1 MALLFVFVV
10 FALFASSSAR
20 LNDGLRRRLD
30 ENAAVAPQ
38 EEPAPQETTATPP
51 QLQAVTNIVEES
63 RDELETTAHITKLH
77 QDMCSDDWAN
87 APPLPYENCDPNGPV
102 NAIQENP
109 VATDQQS
116 STEEPATE
124 KQEPTEQTQEESAPQ
139 ATTVTPPQLQA
150 VTTAV
155 EVSKDELETTAHITK
170 LHQDMCSDDWANAPP
185 LPYENCDP
193 NGPVNAI
200 PLFGGLTNA
209 LKMILLGGVGSWEEN
224 RCFFVD
230 ESQSHLNKPDEH
242 GVRHGFLP
250 KYMETIGLPTDHP
263 IVVKAREENRI
274 VKREWSDFWVEM
286 SARRAYGQKAKL
298 PSLGFPEIEG
308 HDLKRHL
315 IRRMWRPHPKYRKS
329 SCAALENTHGLK
341 AAEYMAFSVR
351 RGDKGEEKFAFT
363 ELSEYIAEAEKHL
376 YRFSSFMENHI
387 VPKIFV
393 ATDDCSVMSEFR
405 RMRPSWTFVSECDV
419 EENSK
424 AAFIHGESYRA
435 EDFVATDDCSVMSEF
450 RRMRPSWVF
459 VSECDVEENSKAAA
473 QNGFALREFKDWG
486 EAAEDAHF
494 TKFFT
499 EIYAMAMSRVFI
511 GVGYTN
517 VSWWVYFLRPFRHS
531 FILLDKPKG
540 QPDSRVFDNW

>member
-10 FALFASSSAR
+10 FALFASSNAR

-63 RDELETTAHITKLH
+63 R
-77 QDMCSDDWAN
+77 
-87 APPLPYENCDPNGPV
+87 
-102 NAIQENP
+102 
-109 VATDQQS
+109 
-116 STEEPATE
+116 
-124 KQEPTEQTQEESAPQ
+124 
-139 ATTVTPPQLQA
+139 
-150 VTTAV
+150 
-155 EVSKDELETTAHITK
+155 DELETTAHITK

-363 ELSEYIAEAEKHL
+363 ELSEYIAEAERHL

-424 AAFIHGESYRA
+424 AA
-435 EDFVATDDCSVMSEF
+435 
-450 RRMRPSWVF
+450 
-459 VSECDVEENSKAAA
+459 A
-473 QNGFALREFKDWG
+473 QNGFALREFKDWS